1 MFPYMNQTSG
11 HVVEIAAAPF
21 ASAFMTSSFSWIR
34 PPQRTGT
41 LLMEQIFL
49 TILGTMMPGRI
60 SIISGWE
67 SRFSRDRLSMLKSA
81 RLSITK
87 YRSTVTRPISL
98 ACVIRFAFVVMMP
111 SALVYLR
118 IKSIETSW
126 GLSPVTRSIWTIA
139 IFPAS
144 FTLATMSAMVQ
155 MSPNKM
161 NTASTSEVR
170 QISSP
175 SFVILDSCYN
185 RGRFDHFNK
194 FSSHLIPH
202 FHKKKE
208 NTVTTTGDQF
218 PKMLLPHSLISGQTI
233 LLFVYNIT
241 KLLNMQHKKPLFMN
255 FYEFPKLIKFYP
267 VTLQ

>member
-194 FSSHLIPH
+194 FSSHFIPH
-202 FHKKKE
+202 FNKKK
-208 NTVTTTGDQF
+208 
-218 PKMLLPHSLISGQTI
+218 
-233 LLFVYNIT
+233 
-241 KLLNMQHKKPLFMN
+241 
-255 FYEFPKLIKFYP
+255 
-267 VTLQ
+267 